1 VLRGAALPLR
11 LREADSYDDPVCFW
25 WRPLHIWAL
34 IRTGELGNAEAIL
47 AAYEERANER
57 GARAAK
63 IQIAWL
69 RGTLAQA
76 CGDPI
81 PAEHVLRA
89 GREETSELPFPFC
102 RALLAFEHGRCLAK
116 LKRRREA
123 IGALTEAHR
132 IFVRLGAEPFIRAT
146 ASDLAALGL
155 RSSPGGAPDLAGLT
169 AQELRIARLV
179 ASGLPNR
186 GVAAELYLSPKT
198 IEYHL
203 AHVFTKLGV
212 RSRHELIAQVGPHA
226 TGQQRAE
233 A

>member
-1 VLRGAALPLR
+1 
-11 LREADSYDDPVCFW
+11 
-25 WRPLHIWAL
+25 
-34 IRTGELGNAEAIL
+34 
-47 AAYEERANER
+47 
-57 GARAAK
+57 
-63 IQIAWL
+63 
-69 RGTLAQA
+69 
-76 CGDPI
+76 
-81 PAEHVLRA
+81 
-89 GREETSELPFPFC
+89 
-102 RALLAFEHGRCLAK
+102 
-116 LKRRREA
+116 
-123 IGALTEAHR
+123 
-132 IFVRLGAEPFIRAT
+132 
-146 ASDLAALGL
+146 
-155 RSSPGGAPDLAGLT
+155 LAGLT